1 MNCWLLRVQRNE
13 EVPLIRGSMEEC
25 INTRGEGRIYLTA
38 IKQKPRGSWKRY
50 KLSSLFKCP
59 GCFPKLWWLWMVSH
73 FCCLSPACTSITGP
87 VFIIC
92 WTSNVIVIKLP
103 NGALSTEIL
112 HFTCGVSCCL
122 DFCLTATFLQH
133 SPQAGSQHIPAWA
146 FNSIIVCAKR
156 PYGNCYFLISWVGH
170 FAD

>member
-1 MNCWLLRVQRNE
+1 
-13 EVPLIRGSMEEC
+13 
-25 INTRGEGRIYLTA
+25 
-38 IKQKPRGSWKRY
+38 
-50 KLSSLFKCP
+50 
-59 GCFPKLWWLWMVSH
+59 MVSH

-146 FNSIIVCAKR
+146 FNSIIVCASLWELLFFNILSRSLCRLTSQLHSHLLPAASLLQGECTEASVLSIYSPKLKQNSPKPPEKR
-156 PYGNCYFLISWVGH
+156 KKRG
-170 FAD
+170 